1 MPNVTRRARLFDLA
15 ALACILAGA
24 ALCVLASS
32 RLTDIGKLSYQHP
45 GPPNQSQLDA
55 ADRAR
60 YLAYAGVGMIAIGCG
75 VAIVGAIGHSRR
87 KTLAQNARL
96 ITED

>member
-1 MPNVTRRARLFDLA
+1 MSNVSRRARIYDLA

-24 ALCVLASS
+24 AICAIASA
-32 RLTDIGKLSYQHP
+32 RLTEIGKFSYQHP

-60 YLAYAGVGMIAIGCG
+60 YLAYGGVGLIAIGCG
-75 VAIVGAIGHSRR
+75 VAVVGAIGLSRR
-87 KTLAQNARL
+87 KALPNAL
-96 ITED
+96 S

>member
-1 MPNVTRRARLFDLA
+1 MTTVTRRARLLDLA

-24 ALCVLASS
+24 ALCALASG
-32 RLTDIGKLSYQHP
+32 RLTEIGKLSYRSP

-60 YLAYAGVGMIAIGCG
+60 YIAYAGVGLIVIGCG
-75 VAIVGAIGHSRR
+75 VAVVGVIGHSRR
-87 KTLAQNARL
+87 KAT
-96 ITED
+96 TG